1 MIWSASMVPPKPELD
16 WSERC
21 TTRGTRALDSSEKVC
36 SSSAHWLSNII
47 IKLEKVSPKYV
58 HAIIQNNYFV
68 TTFLLTKTLS
78 PGVDSALAEEGMGC
92 THVLA
97 KAPSGKLDQR
107 NAQLWPMV
115 TEFLWH
121 DSRVKSQVWRE
132 AQRVWRRCQSAEI
145 EHLWITYIATMEICK
160 NAKDLHFVTS
170 THQVVITL
178 PDGRYVCKSKTASTL
193 HSLWRCWVGQVV
205 TTSQK
210 DDSPDSC
217 AAQSC

>member
-1 MIWSASMVPPKPELD
+1 MPPKHELD
-16 WSERC
+16 CSERC
-21 TTRGTRALDSSEKVC
+21 TTRGTRALDSAEKVC

-78 PGVDSALAEEGMGC
+78 PGVDSALAEEGRGC
-92 THVLA
+92 AHVLA
-97 KAPSGKLDQR
+97 NAPSGKLDQR
-107 NAQLWPMV
+107 NAQLWPVPVV

-121 DSRVKSQVWRE
+121 DSRVKSRVWRE

-145 EHLWITYIATMEICK
+145 QRLWITLYIATMEICQK
-160 NAKDLHFVTS
+160 PKELHLLTSNS
-170 THQVVITL
+170 THQVVTIL
-178 PDGRYVCKSKTASTL
+178 PAIDYDYAYKSKTASTL
-193 HSLWRCWVGQVV
+193 HSLWRCWIGQVV
-205 TTSQK
+205 TTSQD